1 MKHVKLV
8 AIEALML
15 IINIV
20 DNNQSTIGSVLIT
33 KQKTFGHSIKNG
45 KS

>member
-1 MKHVKLV
+1 MKHVTLV

-15 IINIV
+15 IISSVNY
-20 DNNQSTIGSVLIT
+20 NQSTIGSVLIT